1 MTYFNYN
8 KRSILHR
15 LYINSPKIIRLL
27 IVKIKCLFGYRYCY
41 THGQMDG
48 FAGFID
54 DYPMSIKKVREIK
67 KYYKQNYGKHYY
79 FEIIDSDSI
88 LR

>member
-15 LYINSPKIIRLL
+15 LYINSPKIIMLL
-27 IVKIKCLFGYRYCY
+27 IVKIKCLFGHRYCY
-41 THGQMDG
+41 THGQMDC

-67 KYYKQNYGKHYY
+67 K
-79 FEIIDSDSI
+79 I
-88 LR
+88 L